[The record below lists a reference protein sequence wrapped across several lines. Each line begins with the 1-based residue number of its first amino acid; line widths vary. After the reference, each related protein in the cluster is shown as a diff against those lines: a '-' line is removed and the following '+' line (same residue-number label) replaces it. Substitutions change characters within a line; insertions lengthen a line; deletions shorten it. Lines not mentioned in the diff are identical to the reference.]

1 MTNSYSAARIS
12 GYPLVVFS
20 CLFLFNSWWI
30 FELEVVM
37 NGGLFLPAC
46 GAQLGLWWCSGGV
59 NTDCVR
65 SPSLS
70 SASVSQPRGLMLQFS

>member
-1 MTNSYSAARIS
+1 
-12 GYPLVVFS
+12 
-20 CLFLFNSWWI
+20 
-30 FELEVVM
+30 M
-37 NGGLFLPAC
+37 NGGLFLPTC

-70 SASVSQPRGLMLQFS
+70 PASISQPRGLMLQFS